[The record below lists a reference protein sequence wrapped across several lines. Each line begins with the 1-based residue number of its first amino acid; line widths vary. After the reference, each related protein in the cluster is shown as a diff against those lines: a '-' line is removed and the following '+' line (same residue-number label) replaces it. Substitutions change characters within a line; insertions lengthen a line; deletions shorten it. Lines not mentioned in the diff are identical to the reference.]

1 MKNHRPQKLK
11 STSAVLLLDTNLLEL
26 FRHIPHQFRR
36 LIHLSK
42 PVMTSNQNNKRF
54 QRGKGCGNIE
64 AYSLAEKENS
74 KWESYYKSL
83 DLFNGDEA
91 EWARFKDTCQ
101 QPLPVTFRITGGLET
116 SKELQDLV
124 EKKYIPLTKSI
135 EIENEKIEVP
145 HPIEFYPNNM
155 AYQFNVSKSVL
166 RKNEA
171 FAQLQRFLVVEN
183 AAGNVSRQEAVS
195 MVPPLFMDIK
205 SHHKVLDM
213 CAAPGSKTAQLIEAL
228 HSSTPERRVDGI
240 VVANDSDYKRS
251 HLLVHQ
257 VKRLT
262 SPNLLVTNHDAQA
275 YPRICTSAE
284 NPKEGILFDR
294 ILCDV
299 PCSGDGTMRKNIN
312 VWRDW
317 KVGNGLGLH
326 SLQLNI
332 LLRGI
337 QLLEDEGRLVYSTCS
352 LNPVENEAIV
362 AEALRQNPGKIRLVD
377 VSTELQNLKRSP
389 GLSTWKVANKAGKFI
404 EKKEATGDA
413 NGKKKNGDNNID
425 ASVFP
430 PTEEE
435 AKTFG
440 LEKCL
445 RVYPQQQNTGG
456 FFIAVFEKV
465 SGANR
470 KRTREP
476 SPEAEDTAV
485 VSAIETKKTKVE
497 ETNNTQ
503 TTAIASGPSSAPE
516 QKKERL
522 PRDANEEP
530 FVFLSPEHPVLVKC
544 KEFFGIS
551 DEFPL
556 DVLLVRNNSGEP
568 TRSIYYVD
576 PVMKP
581 LLELNENKLK
591 IVHSGIRMFTFQ
603 RKDVP
608 CEWRIQNEGVR
619 IITPFLSKRVIE
631 YAGESTKALELLR
644 TLATEDFTKFP
655 FLREHHND
663 EFFALI
669 ENIAEGCII
678 LKIRQEAGP
687 ELLYP
692 IWRGKGSCNLMLPK
706 EDLDELKH
714 RMFGIGVV
722 KKQLPTVASTIVPAV
737 AEP

>member
-1 MKNHRPQKLK
+1 M
-11 STSAVLLLDTNLLEL
+11 
-26 FRHIPHQFRR
+26 
-36 LIHLSK
+36 
-42 PVMTSNQNNKRF
+42 MTSSQNNKRF
-54 QRGKGCGNIE
+54 QRGKGRGNVD
-64 AYSLAEKENS
+64 AYSLSEKQNS

-91 EWARFKDTCQ
+91 EWIRFKDTCQ

-124 EKKYIPLTKSI
+124 EKKYIPLTESI

-145 HPIEFYPNNM
+145 RPIEFYPDGM

-166 RKNEA
+166 RKNEV

-228 HSSTPERRVDGI
+228 HSSTSESRVDGI

-275 YPRICTSAE
+275 YPRIRTNPE

-299 PCSGDGTMRKNIN
+299 PCSGDGTMRKNLN
-312 VWRDW
+312 VWREW

-352 LNPVENEAIV
+352 LNPVENEAVV
-362 AEALRQNPGKIRLVD
+362 AEALRQNVGKIRLVD
-377 VSTELQNLKRSP
+377 VSTELPNLKRSP
-389 GLSTWKVANKAGKFI
+389 GLNTWNVANKAGNFI
-404 EKKEATGDA
+404 QKPDA
-413 NGKKKNGDNNID
+413 QKGNNGKKKNSDNDVD

-435 AKTFG
+435 AKSFG
-440 LEKCL
+440 LEKCV

-456 FFIAVFEKV
+456 FFITVFEKI

-476 SPEAEDTAV
+476 SLETEDSVVESATEAKKAKFVDQSSSNSDAV
-485 VSAIETKKTKVE
+485 ASVLP
-497 ETNNTQ
+497 
-503 TTAIASGPSSAPE
+503 TTPE
-516 QKKERL
+516 QKKEKL

-581 LLELNENKLK
+581 LLELNESKLK

-619 IITPFLSKRVIE
+619 IITPFLGKRVIT
-631 YAGESTKALELLR
+631 YAGESAKALELLR
-644 TLATEDFTKFP
+644 SLATDNFTKFS
-655 FLREHHND
+655 FLREHHNS
-663 EFFALI
+663 EFFELI
-669 ENIAEGCII
+669 EPIAEGCMV
-678 LKIRQEAGP
+678 LKICQKAGP
-687 ELLYP
+687 ELLFP
-692 IWRGKGSCNLMLPK
+692 IWRGKGTCNLMLPK

-722 KKQLPTVASTIVPAV
+722 KKQLSTAATTESIVLEG
-737 AEP
+737 EPSKPNS